1 MIPCL
6 AASRH
11 QGKVQL
17 PLNTLQKKT
26 IVVAGFS
33 SSQFYF
39 DFHIKKKISSRH
51 RKKNP
56 HVSRNTAA
64 FWRKAQLQRAGCSPG
79 VILSLSQHRQSSITP
94 TPPCPGLAASGAGSE
109 TLRKHRLGRERYR
122 GVFQRYPT
130 PRVVMNS
137 GFPETSRAFPQ
148 WPAEGRTAGTRT
160 GAQLGGH
167 RHSVTLE

>member
-6 AASRH
+6 AGSRH

-56 HVSRNTAA
+56 HVSKNTAA
-64 FWRKAQLQRAGCSPG
+64 FWRKTQLRRAGGSPG

-94 TPPCPGLAASGAGSE
+94 TPPCLGLAARGAGSK
-109 TLRKHRLGRERYR
+109 TLQKHTLGRGRHCR
-122 GVFQRYPT
+122 LFQRYST
-130 PRVVMNS
+130 PRVLTNS
-137 GFPETSRAFPQ
+137 GFPKISWAFLQ
-148 WPAEGRTAGTRT
+148 WPGEGRRAGT
-160 GAQLGGH
+160 
-167 RHSVTLE
+167 